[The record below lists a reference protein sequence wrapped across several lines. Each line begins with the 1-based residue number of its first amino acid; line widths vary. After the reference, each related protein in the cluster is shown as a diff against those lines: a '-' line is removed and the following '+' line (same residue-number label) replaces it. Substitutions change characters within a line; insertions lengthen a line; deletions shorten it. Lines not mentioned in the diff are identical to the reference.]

1 MLKCVTYIAGRFIS
15 AYLEDLYKEKNMPDS
30 LKDKVKELKK
40 VDEKEETTTGNRTC
54 NVAGEI

>member
-1 MLKCVTYIAGRFIS
+1 MKRTSQIL
-15 AYLEDLYKEKNMPDS
+15 
-30 LKDKVKELKK
+30 LKDTFKKLKK